1 MSSFQSFI
9 PVPLHNLSFEKLK
22 VSRPDLV
29 DFLNDAI
36 KINTV
41 LVFVIIMQFIASV
54 TALKY
59 RYFVYLVIFI
69 NIGLAFY
76 HFVVTKLIKIE
87 N

>member
-22 VSRPDLV
+22 VSRSDLV

-36 KINTV
+36 KTSVV
-41 LVFVIIMQFIASV
+41 LLFIILMQFVSSV
-54 TALKY
+54 TVYKY
-59 RYFVYLVIFI
+59 KTFLYFLIFTNLGLV
-69 NIGLAFY
+69 FY
-76 HFVVTKLIKIE
+76 HFVITKLIKIE